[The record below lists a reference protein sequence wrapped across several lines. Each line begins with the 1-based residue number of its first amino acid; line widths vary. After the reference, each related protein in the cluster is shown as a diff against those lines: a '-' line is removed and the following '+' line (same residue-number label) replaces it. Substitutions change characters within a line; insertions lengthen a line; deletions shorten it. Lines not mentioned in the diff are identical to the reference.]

1 MKKKTEEK
9 IQNFKELMD
18 NYKYKFERFEGWLE
32 YRLLHSKFIDIK
44 LLPSVS
50 FFVDTQMN
58 ETWIDNNGDLI
69 HSTIGVG
76 LAFSWLGLNIGGQ
89 INFKTNKPF
98 EL

>member
-1 MKKKTEEK
+1 MEKKTKEG
-9 IQNFKELMD
+9 IQELKELMD

-32 YRLLHSKFIDIK
+32 YHLLYSKSFDIE
-44 LLPSVS
+44 LLPSLS
-50 FFVDTQMN
+50 FFIDRQMN

-69 HSTIGVG
+69 PSTIGVG
-76 LAFSWLGLNIGGQ
+76 LAFRWLGLNIGIQ

>member
-1 MKKKTEEK
+1 MKKETEEK
-9 IQNFKELMD
+9 VQKIRGLVN

-32 YRLLHSKFIDIK
+32 YCLLHSKFINIE
-44 LLPSVS
+44 LLPSLS
-50 FFVDTQMN
+50 FFVDMQMN
-58 ETWIDNNGDLI
+58 ETWVDNNGDLI
-69 HSTIGVG
+69 PSTIGIG

>member
-1 MKKKTEEK
+1 MEKKTKEG
-9 IQNFKELMD
+9 IQELKELMD

-32 YRLLHSKFIDIK
+32 YHLLYYKSFDIE
-44 LLPSVS
+44 LLPSLS
-50 FFVDTQMN
+50 FFIDRQMN

-69 HSTIGVG
+69 PSTIGVG
-76 LAFSWLGLNIGGQ
+76 LAFRWLGLNIGIQ